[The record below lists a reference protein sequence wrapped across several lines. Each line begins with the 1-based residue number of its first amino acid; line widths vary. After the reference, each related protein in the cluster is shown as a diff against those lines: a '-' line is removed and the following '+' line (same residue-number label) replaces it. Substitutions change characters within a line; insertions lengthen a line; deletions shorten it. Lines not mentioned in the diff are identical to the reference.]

1 MRISDVA
8 STDLFAGTVRRPLQV
23 IRVTLAG
30 DGSGPARRGG
40 EVTVRVEGPGV
51 STPRPA
57 TVEVPEPGGQ
67 RTADV
72 PVAEEEPLVA
82 S

>member
-8 STDLFAGTVRRPLQV
+8 STDLFAGTVRHPLQV

-40 EVTVRVEGPGV
+40 GRLAVVEQARRQLQHHLWLGV
-51 STPRPA
+51 AAHR
-57 TVEVPEPGGQ
+57 
-67 RTADV
+67 
-72 PVAEEEPLVA
+72 AEHGA
-82 S
+82 QAR